1 VALVKIKELEEE
13 LPNGFQDAMVSSYTF
28 LEEERRVEIELAVWV
43 GDLWGRDE
51 IGWERYAKARL
62 ELLNVLQWEPEAPH
76 PQSYGPLTRSLRI
89 DTYEP
94 EPMKYADLQI
104 PDSAFAGRFYI
115 TEWNSFIHFV
125 ASDVRLTWLGTN

>member
-1 VALVKIKELEEE
+1 MSFLFRFQYTDVALVKIKELEEE

-76 PQSYGPLTRSLRI
+76 PQPYGPLTRSLRI
-89 DTYEP
+89 GVDPVWWTPALSRKRVERVP
-94 EPMKYADLQI
+94 HVQ
-104 PDSAFAGRFYI
+104 R
-115 TEWNSFIHFV
+115 
-125 ASDVRLTWLGTN
+125 R